1 MIGVTYGV
9 RFIILSTATDPR
21 SVGFRHPSH
30 LGCMNFSDASVISDQ
45 NPVLVKVYEFNTE

>member
-9 RFIILSTATDPR
+9 RSIILSTATDSR
-21 SVGFRHPSH
+21 SIGSRHPSR

-45 NPVLVKVYEFNTE
+45 HPVLVKVYEFKTE